1 MIGMYPRLAK
11 ASLVGLWACGLV
23 GLCVVCVFALLTFLV
38 GRALGDEHA
47 QYVSRAFILFV
58 FLVFPILGAANYF
71 SNPIDREIKNVNFQ
85 DDPALR
91 QLLRPLIDGLG
102 LQVRVGR
109 YPADELNAFAISSV
123 LEKKALI
130 AFSTGLID
138 AASPSQFLAI
148 AAHEVAH
155 VKNGD
160 AQNKTYILSFS
171 HAVRMY
177 PWMLSELSKT
187 VIKSMLQ
194 VTAVLG
200 VLFAALAWALSGT
213 PAALKMVGSL
223 LGLAIQIGW
232 LPVVIVAVFYALN
245 WALTSM
251 FYAYSRAREFAAD
264 ADGAAMTSPADMKSA
279 LRLLTDT
286 RRSVSV
292 FDTHPPLEQRLAR
305 L

>member
-11 ASLVGLWACGLV
+11 VSLI
-23 GLCVVCVFALLTFLV
+23 GLCVVCVFALLTFVV

-47 QYVSRAFILFV
+47 QYVSRAFLLFAL
-58 FLVFPILGAANYF
+58 LVFPILGAANYF
-71 SNPIDREIKNVNFQ
+71 YDPIDREAKNVNFQ
-85 DDPALR
+85 DDPNLNE
-91 QLLRPLIDGLG
+91 LLRPLTDGLG
-102 LQVRVGR
+102 IQIRVGF

-123 LEKKALI
+123 LERKALI
-130 AFSTGLID
+130 AFSTGLINS
-138 AASPSQFLAI
+138 ANSSQFLAI

-160 AQNKTYILSFS
+160 AQNKAYILSFS

-177 PWMLSELSKT
+177 PWMFSELSKT
-187 VIKSMLQ
+187 VIKSTLQ
-194 VTAVLG
+194 VTVVVG
-200 VLFAALAWALSGT
+200 VLFAVLAWALSGT
-213 PAALKMVGSL
+213 SAALKMVGSL
-223 LGLAIQIGW
+223 LDLAVRIGW
-232 LPVVIVAVFYALN
+232 LPVVIVAGFYALN
-245 WALTSM
+245 WALNSM

-279 LRLLTDT
+279 LGLLTDT

-292 FDTHPPLEQRLAR
+292 FDTHPPLERRLAR

>member
-1 MIGMYPRLAK
+1 MYPRLAK
-11 ASLVGLWACGLV
+11 ISLA
-23 GLCVVCVFALLTFLV
+23 GLCVTCVFALLVFIV
-38 GRALGDEHA
+38 GRVIGDEHA
-47 QYVSRAFILFV
+47 QYVSRAF
-58 FLVFPILGAANYF
+58 LVFVLLLFPIIGAANYF
-71 SNPIDREIKNVNFQ
+71 ADPIDREIKNVNFQ
-85 DDPALR
+85 DDPELMR
-91 QLLRPLIDGLG
+91 LVRPLVDRLDI
-102 LQVRVGR
+102 QVRVGR
-109 YPADELNAFAISSV
+109 YADDGLNAFAISAV
-123 LEKKALI
+123 LENKALI
-130 AFSTGLID
+130 AFSAGLIE
-138 AASPSQFLAI
+138 AANPSQLLAI

-187 VIKSMLQ
+187 IIKSTLQ
-194 VTAVLG
+194 VTVVVG
-200 VLFAALAWALSGT
+200 VLFAVFAWTLSGT
-213 PAALKMVGSL
+213 AAALKMVESL
-223 LGLAIQIGW
+223 LGLAIRIGW
-232 LPVVIVAVFYALN
+232 LPVAIVAGFYALN
-245 WALTSM
+245 LALNSM

-279 LRLLTDT
+279 LGLLTDT

>member
-1 MIGMYPRLAK
+1 MNLIGMYPRLAK
-11 ASLVGLWACGLV
+11 VSLF
-23 GLCVVCVFALLTFLV
+23 GLCLACALSILIFII
-38 GRALGDEHA
+38 GRLIGDEHA
-47 QYVSRAFILFV
+47 QYVSRALLAFSLLI
-58 FLVFPILGAANYF
+58 FPIVGAANYF
-71 SNPIDREIKNVNFQ
+71 SNPIDREIKNVGFQ
-85 DDPALR
+85 DDPELM
-91 QLLRPLIDGLG
+91 QLVRPLIEGLS
-102 LQVRVGR
+102 LRVRVGK
-109 YPADELNAFAISSV
+109 YASNELNAFAISAV
-123 LEKKALI
+123 LERKALI

-138 AASPSQFLAI
+138 AASPSQLLAI

-187 VIKSMLQ
+187 IIKSMLRAS
-194 VTAVLG
+194 AVVG
-200 VLFAALAWALSGT
+200 VLFALLAWALSGSH
-213 PAALKMVGSL
+213 AALKMVEALLSL
-223 LGLAIQIGW
+223 VFKVGW
-232 LPVVIVAVFYALN
+232 LPLLIVASFYALN
-245 WALTSM
+245 FALNSM

-279 LRLLTDT
+279 LGLLTDT

>member
-1 MIGMYPRLAK
+1 MYPRLAK
-11 ASLVGLWACGLV
+11 ASLV

-47 QYVSRAFILFV
+47 QYVSRAFLLFI

-109 YPADELNAFAISSV
+109 YPSDELNAFAISSV

-138 AASPSQFLAI
+138 TASPSQFFAI

-187 VIKSMLQ
+187 VIKSTLQ

-200 VLFAALAWALSGT
+200 VLFAVLAWALSGT